1 MKGVFFMSAKTNKLV
16 WLGIILLMSTAG
28 WLIYHEKSDESK
40 GYTIAVVTGTT
51 FEKKAREFTKVSE
64 VKLYE
69 DDNQTLQELNSG
81 RVDAVITDRL
91 VGLIGINEGGYK
103 DLQLSGD
110 LLYRETIAV
119 AFNLKDQTLR
129 QAVNRALKEV
139 IDDGTY
145 AAISRKYFGQDILEG
160 LKCESTHPDEPQ
172 GTDDSWK
179 KAKQAG
185 RIRFA
190 MSGGYPPF
198 NFYNEHNE
206 LTGFDVEIGKAV
218 CARLKVEYVPITTA
232 WDGIVEGLRAKRY
245 EGIWGS
251 MAITPERLKVVDF
264 SDPYYLSG
272 AQLIVSKKSSLRGPE
287 DLQ

>member
-1 MKGVFFMSAKTNKLV
+1 VILLKVKTNKLV
-16 WLGIILLMSTAG
+16 WLGIILLMSAAG
-28 WLIYHEKSDESK
+28 WLIFHQKSGAK
-40 GYTIAVVTGTT
+40 QGYTIAVVTGTT
-51 FEKKAREFTKVSE
+51 FEQKAREFPKVSE

-69 DDNQTLQELNSG
+69 DDNQTLQELDSG

-91 VGLIGINEGGYK
+91 VGLNGIKKGGYQN
-103 DLQLSGD
+103 LQLAGD

-119 AFNLKDQTLR
+119 TFDLEDQTLR
-129 QAVNRALKEV
+129 QAVNRALEEV
-139 IDDGTY
+139 IADGTY
-145 AAISRKYFGQDILEG
+145 AGISRKYFGRDILEG
-160 LKCESTHPDEPQ
+160 LTRETTHPGERP

-179 KAKQAG
+179 KAKRAG
-185 RIRFA
+185 KIRFA

-198 NFYNEHNE
+198 NYYNDNNE
-206 LTGFDVEIGKAV
+206 LTGFDVEIAKAV
-218 CARLKVEYVPITTA
+218 CSRLGVEYVPVTTA

-272 AQLIVSKKSSLRGPE
+272 AQLIVSRESSLRGPE

>member
-1 MKGVFFMSAKTNKLV
+1 MRKKTNQYI
-16 WLGIILLMSTAG
+16 WLGAAVLLLIGG
-28 WLIYHEKSDESK
+28 WLVFNDRSNEKE
-40 GYTIAVVTGTT
+40 GYSVAVVTGTT
-51 FEKKAREFTKVSE
+51 FEKKAREFAKVKE

-69 DDNQTLQELNSG
+69 DDNQTLRELSAG

-91 VGLIGINEGGYK
+91 VGLIGIKKGGYDNLK
-103 DLQLSGD
+103 IAGD

-119 AFNLKDQTLR
+119 AFNLEDRTLR
-129 QAVNRALKEV
+129 QAVNRALQEV
-139 IDDGTY
+139 ISDGSY
-145 AAISRKYFGQDILEG
+145 ATISRKYFGRDILEG
-160 LKCESTHPDEPQ
+160 LERGTTHPDEPE
-172 GTDDSWK
+172 GTDDSWAR
-179 KAKQAG
+179 AKRAG

-198 NFYNEHNE
+198 NYYNKENE

-218 CARLKVEYVPITTA
+218 CAWLGVEYVPITTA

-251 MAITPERLKVVDF
+251 MAVTEERLKVVDF

-272 AQLIVSKKSSLRGPE
+272 AQLVVSADSEIGGPDDLR
-287 DLQ
+287 

>member
-1 MKGVFFMSAKTNKLV
+1 VIWVKVKTHKFI
-16 WLGIILLMSTAG
+16 WLGVILILSAAG
-28 WLIYHEKSDESK
+28 WLLFHEKSVEK
-40 GYTIAVVTGTT
+40 QGYTIAVVTGTT
-51 FEKKAREFTKVSE
+51 FEQKAREFMRVSE

-69 DDNQTLQELNSG
+69 DDNQTLQELSSD

-91 VGLIGINEGGYK
+91 VGLNGIKKGGYQ
-103 DLQLSGD
+103 DLQLAGD

-119 AFNLKDQTLR
+119 AFNLDDQTLR
-129 QAVNRALKEV
+129 QAVNRALEAV
-139 IDDGTY
+139 IADGTY
-145 AAISRKYFGQDILEG
+145 AGISRKYFGRDILEG
-160 LKCESTHPDEPQ
+160 LERETTHPGELP

-179 KAKQAG
+179 EAKRAG

-198 NFYNEHNE
+198 NYYDDNNE
-206 LTGFDVEIGKAV
+206 LTGFDVDIAKAV
-218 CARLKVEYVPITTA
+218 CSRLGVEYVPVTTA

-251 MAITPERLKVVDF
+251 MAITPERLEVVDF

-272 AQLIVSKKSSLRGPE
+272 AQLIVSRDSGLDGPE

>member
-1 MKGVFFMSAKTNKLV
+1 MNVSMNKFI
-16 WLGIILLMSTAG
+16 WLGLVLFLLIGGGLILNQRSNET
-28 WLIYHEKSDESK
+28 K
-40 GYTIAVVTGTT
+40 GYIVAVVTGTT
-51 FEKKAREFTKVSE
+51 FEKKAREFKNVKE

-69 DDNQTLQELNSG
+69 DDHQTLRELTDG

-91 VGLIGINEGGYK
+91 VGLIGIKEGGY
-103 DLQLSGD
+103 DNLEISGD

-119 AFNLKDQTLR
+119 AFNLQDQTLR
-129 QAVNRALKEV
+129 QAVNRALQEV
-139 IDDGTY
+139 IEDGTY
-145 AAISRKYFGQDILEG
+145 AKISRKYFDLDILEG
-160 LKCESTHPDEPQ
+160 LQRGITHPDEQP
-172 GTDDSWK
+172 GTDDSWEK
-179 KAKQAG
+179 VKREGK
-185 RIRFA
+185 IRFA

-198 NFYNEHNE
+198 NYYNDKNE
-206 LTGFDVEIGKAV
+206 LTGFDVEVAKAV
-218 CARLKVEYVPITTA
+218 CSRLGVEYVPITTA

-272 AQLIVSKKSSLRGPE
+272 AQLVVPKNSAIRGAE

>member
-1 MKGVFFMSAKTNKLV
+1 MNVKTNKLF
-16 WLGIILLMSTAG
+16 WLVVILGLAVGG
-28 WLIYHEKSDESK
+28 WLFYNGGSHKAK
-40 GYTIAVVTGTT
+40 GYTIAAVTGTT
-51 FEKKAREFTKVSE
+51 FEKKAREFKNVKE

-69 DDNQTLQELNSG
+69 DDNQTLRELGAG

-91 VGLIGINEGGYK
+91 VGLIGIKEGGY
-103 DLQLSGD
+103 DNLQIKGD

-119 AFNLKDQTLR
+119 AFNLQDRTLR
-129 QAVNRALKEV
+129 QEVNRALQEV
-139 IDDGTY
+139 IEDGTY
-145 AAISRKYFGQDILEG
+145 ATISRKYFDRDILEG
-160 LKCESTHPDEPQ
+160 LERGTTHPDEPP

-179 KAKQAG
+179 RVKRAG
-185 RIRFA
+185 KIRFA

-198 NFYNEHNE
+198 NYYNDQNE
-206 LTGFDVEIGKAV
+206 LTGFDVEIGQAV
-218 CARLKVEYVPITTA
+218 CSRLGVEYVPITTA

-272 AQLIVSKKSSLRGPE
+272 AQLIVPEGSAIGGPE